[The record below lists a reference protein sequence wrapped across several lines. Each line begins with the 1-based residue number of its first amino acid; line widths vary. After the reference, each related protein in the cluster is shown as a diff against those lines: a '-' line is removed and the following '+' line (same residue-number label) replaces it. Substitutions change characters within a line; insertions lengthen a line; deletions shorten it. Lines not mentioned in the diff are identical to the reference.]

1 MNPIQVA
8 ILLMVAVT
16 ATGVVLNRDP
26 LKQILALTFY
36 GVLLALVFFSFNA
49 PDVALSQIVIG
60 AVVLPLMGLLAL
72 VRVRVEAEKKKEEKA
87 RKEAA

>member
-8 ILLMVAVT
+8 LLLMVAVT
-16 ATGVVLNRDP
+16 ATGVVLNRDL

-36 GVLLALVFFSFNA
+36 GVLLAIVFFSFNA

-60 AVVLPLMGLLAL
+60 AVVLPLMGLLSL
-72 VRVRVEAEKKKEEKA
+72 VRVRVEAEKKKEESA
-87 RKEAA
+87 RKEVA